1 MNIADYF
8 LTLLLFSPLLGILAL
23 LFIPKQKSGFIK
35 GVAIAST
42 FMSLILAFSLF
53 IAFDYDGQEQQFKED
68 VSWISFQFPFLDKPD
83 LKINYELAV
92 DGLSVS
98 FILLTGIVVFL
109 AAIASLYIKK
119 RWKEY
124 FVLFLLLQI
133 GMFGV
138 FMAQN
143 LLLFFIF
150 FELTVIPM
158 FFLIGIWGYAE
169 RERASI
175 LFLIYNGIGSA
186 AMLLAF
192 VALFMR
198 TGEMNI
204 SAIQF
209 LITSPAIGDLFK
221 TAVFLTLLFAFFVKL
236 PVFPLHTWMLK
247 VHVQAHPA
255 IVMIHAGILLKL
267 GSYGLIRLVM
277 GIFPDQ
283 TIEYSQIIAIL
294 GVINILY
301 GAVLAFVQKDLKMV
315 LAYSSISHMGIV
327 LLGLAALNYSGLQ
340 GAIFQSISHG
350 LIAALLFFIVG
361 ALYERTQTTEIPDLG
376 GLAKTMPFISGIFLI
391 AAMANVALPGTS
403 GFIGEFLAFKGLFEI
418 YPWIAAVGVVGIIL
432 TAVYMLRA
440 TLNTT
445 FGPAQDRW
453 ADVKDARGFE
463 VIPMVILVGLILLLG
478 VYPNFLVE
486 ALDISVE
493 TIINSLR
500 AGIGG

>member
-1 MNIADYF
+1 
-8 LTLLLFSPLLGILAL
+8 
-23 LFIPKQKSGFIK
+23 
-35 GVAIAST
+35 
-42 FMSLILAFSLF
+42 
-53 IAFDYDGQEQQFKED
+53 
-68 VSWISFQFPFLDKPD
+68 
-83 LKINYELAV
+83 
-92 DGLSVS
+92 
-98 FILLTGIVVFL
+98 
-109 AAIASLYIKK
+109 
-119 RWKEY
+119 
-124 FVLFLLLQI
+124 
-133 GMFGV
+133 
-138 FMAQN
+138 
-143 LLLFFIF
+143 
-150 FELTVIPM
+150 
-158 FFLIGIWGYAE
+158 
-169 RERASI
+169 
-175 LFLIYNGIGSA
+175 
-186 AMLLAF
+186 
-192 VALFMR
+192 
-198 TGEMNI
+198 
-204 SAIQF
+204 
-209 LITSPAIGDLFK
+209 
-221 TAVFLTLLFAFFVKL
+221 
-236 PVFPLHTWMLK
+236 
-247 VHVQAHPA
+247 
-255 IVMIHAGILLKL
+255 
-267 GSYGLIRLVM
+267 M